1 MPEDLAQILG
11 SLGAYGTD
19 QGALDAAERAGVER
33 ARIEVRGNVD
43 NIWNSILR
51 EARAHQG
58 KLEALVGEASG
69 NYPDQA
75 QRLSRA
81 LVVYRQLHAGVN
93 GLEPTRAGK
102 QATGP
107 RSDTTKGP
115 REFDPFLELR
125 RLFAIYWQPLISLI
139 ALVPTLLS
147 VLRWAGFQVRVWPA
161 QANLLTQSIVIGL
174 GIITLIVIRN
184 PKIAYRLTRWL
195 VPPPAPL
202 PDRPRVFRGP
212 VSYDVQDA
220 EQFHGRDADGEA
232 CWERLRRKP
241 FFILEGESGCGKS
254 SLLNVHLI
262 PRAREVFH
270 VVGPCRCGEDPFGK
284 LRSQLTGERYE
295 RGRNYGKEALVEAI
309 EEVARAPAN
318 GPARPLLVCIDQFE
332 ELFVTVKD
340 EVRRQFFEAL
350 KESIEAGRLRL
361 VLAIR
366 KDFSDLLLDACR
378 QVDPDMA
385 SLAFD
390 RQSYYVLRSFA
401 EDQAEGVVL
410 RMLDREELH
419 GNNPLRQQELR
430 EFARAL
436 VLELLRPPLD
446 ARLCPEDKK
455 LVLPVELQMVGWTY
469 ESLLPVRSF
478 TAVELRRRGGKV
490 GLYRDYIEDAK
501 EYAFRRTG
509 VPGATAI
516 LVLRR
521 LISPAG
527 TRWPQ
532 SVRQI
537 ADSGLGLSTPQVEA
551 VLQALA
557 ERYLVR
563 RLPDE
568 GAGAVSVSGGVAS
581 RRYELLHEHLVQL
594 LAEAPEPALQQARD
608 AEARLRFWLD
618 RTRNA
623 FAPHALAD
631 TRTRWSWLHALG
643 SGGRDALRMPM
654 PLGETLG
661 LWRHARDPDARQMLR
676 RSLRAFLVRSGL
688 VLAAVLIP
696 SGTWWIAQEIRERS
710 PSYQVEYIVS
720 RAPMEIVNSASALG
734 LDVQQASLEWLAA
747 LVKAGQFD
755 AAMAAA
761 AKITAPALASRA
773 YAAVAEAAAKAG
785 QLDVAEAAIDAA
797 MAAAAK
803 ITNPWDFNP
812 FAASSAYTAVAEAAA
827 KAGQLDAV
835 LAAAAKIT
843 FPYSASRA
851 YAAVAEAAA
860 KAGQLDAA
868 MAAAAKITD
877 PTLASRAYAA
887 VAEAAAKAGQLDAAV
902 AAAAKITNP
911 TLASSAYAAV
921 AKAAAKAG
929 QLDAVLAAVAKIT
942 DPFSASSAYAAVAAA
957 AAKAGQVELATQAE
971 AGIPSHL
978 PVPKSNARRAIA
990 EALARAGRF
999 YEARVHCD
1007 RCGDLDK
1014 LKAYTVILQEYTNR
1028 HPPDA
1033 PPVRR
1038 RV

>member
-58 KLEALVGEASG
+58 KLEALVGEASR

-93 GLEPTRAGK
+93 GLEPARAGK

-115 REFDPFLELR
+115 RDFDPFLELR

-147 VLRWAGFQVRVWPA
+147 VLRWAGFPVRVWPA

-212 VSYDVQDA
+212 VSYDVEDA
-220 EQFHGRDADGEA
+220 EQFHGRDADGET

-254 SLLNVHLI
+254 SLLNVDLI

-284 LRSQLTGERYE
+284 LRSALLGERYE

-318 GPARPLLVCIDQFE
+318 GQARPLLVCIDQFE

-340 EVRRQFFEAL
+340 EVRRQFFETL

-378 QVDPDMA
+378 EVDPDML

-390 RQSYYVLRSFA
+390 RESYYLLRSFA

-410 RMLDREELH
+410 RMLDREEMH
-419 GNNPLRQQELR
+419 GNDPLRQQELR

-446 ARLCPEDKK
+446 ARLCPEDEKR
-455 LVLPVELQMVGWTY
+455 VLPVELQMVGWTY

-478 TAVELRRRGGKV
+478 TAAELRRRGGKV

-532 SVRQI
+532 SVREI
-537 ADSGLGLSTPQVEA
+537 ADSGLGLSPPQVDA

-568 GAGAVSVSGGVAS
+568 GAARPRAGSPPGATSCCTSTSSSSWPRPPS
-581 RRYELLHEHLVQL
+581 RRSSGRATRKPACGSGSTAPGTPLPPRRRPTPGRAGPGSTRSVRGSAMCSACPCPWARRWGYGATPAIRTQGRCSAATCERSSSAPGSCWRPSSFPQGPGGSPGRSANDRQPTRSSTSSFEPRSRSLTRHRNRTSIKPYWSGLRHLSTSVGST
-594 LAEAPEPALQQARD
+594 R
-608 AEARLRFWLD
+608 RWRRRRRS
-618 RTRNA
+618 RTRILR
-623 FAPHALAD
+623 PG
-631 TRTRWSWLHALG
+631 RTRRW
-643 SGGRDALRMPM
+643 P
-654 PLGETLG
+654 
-661 LWRHARDPDARQMLR
+661 R
-676 RSLRAFLVRSGL
+676 RRPR
-688 VLAAVLIP
+688 P
-696 SGTWWIAQEIRERS
+696 
-710 PSYQVEYIVS
+710 
-720 RAPMEIVNSASALG
+720 
-734 LDVQQASLEWLAA
+734 
-747 LVKAGQFD
+747 
-755 AAMAAA
+755 
-761 AKITAPALASRA
+761 
-773 YAAVAEAAAKAG
+773 
-785 QLDVAEAAIDAA
+785 
-797 MAAAAK
+797 
-803 ITNPWDFNP
+803 
-812 FAASSAYTAVAEAAA
+812 ASST
-827 KAGQLDAV
+827 
-835 LAAAAKIT
+835 
-843 FPYSASRA
+843 
-851 YAAVAEAAA
+851 
-860 KAGQLDAA
+860 
-868 MAAAAKITD
+868 
-877 PTLASRAYAA
+877 
-887 VAEAAAKAGQLDAAV
+887 
-902 AAAAKITNP
+902 
-911 TLASSAYAAV
+911 
-921 AKAAAKAG
+921 
-929 QLDAVLAAVAKIT
+929 
-942 DPFSASSAYAAVAAA
+942 
-957 AAKAGQVELATQAE
+957 
-971 AGIPSHL
+971 
-978 PVPKSNARRAIA
+978 
-990 EALARAGRF
+990 
-999 YEARVHCD
+999 
-1007 RCGDLDK
+1007 
-1014 LKAYTVILQEYTNR
+1014 
-1028 HPPDA
+1028 
-1033 PPVRR
+1033 RR
-1038 RV
+1038 RPHRRGAGGGGEDHGPG